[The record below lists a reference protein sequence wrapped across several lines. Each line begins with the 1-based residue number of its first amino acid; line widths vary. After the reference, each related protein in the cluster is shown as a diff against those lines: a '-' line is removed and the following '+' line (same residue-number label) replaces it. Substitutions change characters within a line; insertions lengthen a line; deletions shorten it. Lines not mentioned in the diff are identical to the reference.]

1 MDVGRVDGTE
11 DGFWSEK
18 GRWTDSVWK
27 VWKDVRAG
35 KGDEGLVG
43 GGAVVV
49 VVVVV
54 GRRVV
59 EVLASSSITR
69 FSIGFGKSLAS
80 GPLPCTRSRS
90 MGSWWIIIV
99 NIYLVKGKFH
109 FTWLYLN
116 SSGE

>member
-1 MDVGRVDGTE
+1 M
-11 DGFWSEK
+11 
-18 GRWTDSVWK
+18 
-27 VWKDVRAG
+27 
-35 KGDEGLVG
+35 
-43 GGAVVV
+43 
-49 VVVVV
+49 
-54 GRRVV
+54 VV
-59 EVLASSSITR
+59 ETGRKVVEELVSSSITR

-99 NIYLVKGKFH
+99 NSYLLKGKFH

>member
-1 MDVGRVDGTE
+1 MEEVGEGSRTV
-11 DGFWSEK
+11 
-18 GRWTDSVWK
+18 SVWV
-27 VWKDVRAG
+27 VWKDARAG
-35 KGDEGLVG
+35 KGEEGLVG
-43 GGAVVV
+43 GGGVVV
-49 VVVVV
+49 VVVEVVVV

>member
-1 MDVGRVDGTE
+1 MGKVDGTE

-35 KGDEGLVG
+35 KGEEGLVG

-49 VVVVV
+49 VVEVVV

-99 NIYLVKGKFH
+99 SGKREVSLYLVVSEFL
-109 FTWLYLN
+109 W
-116 SSGE
+116 

>member
-1 MDVGRVDGTE
+1 MEEVGEGSRTV
-11 DGFWSEK
+11 
-18 GRWTDSVWK
+18 SVWV
-27 VWKDVRAG
+27 VWKDARAG
-35 KGDEGLVG
+35 KGEEGLVG
-43 GGAVVV
+43 GGGVVV
-49 VVVVV
+49 VVVEVVVV

-99 NIYLVKGKFH
+99 NIYLEKGKFYC
-109 FTWLYLN
+109 TWLYLN

>member
-1 MDVGRVDGTE
+1 MEEVGEGSRTV
-11 DGFWSEK
+11 
-18 GRWTDSVWK
+18 SVWV

-35 KGDEGLVG
+35 KGEEGLVG
-43 GGAVVV
+43 GGGVVV

-59 EVLASSSITR
+59 EVFASSSITR

>member
-1 MDVGRVDGTE
+1 MEEVGEGSRTV
-11 DGFWSEK
+11 
-18 GRWTDSVWK
+18 SVWV

-35 KGDEGLVG
+35 KGEEGLVG

-49 VVVVV
+49 VVVVEVV
-54 GRRVV
+54 GGRMVV

-109 FTWLYLN
+109 YTWLYLN

>member
-1 MDVGRVDGTE
+1 MEEVGEGSRTV
-11 DGFWSEK
+11 
-18 GRWTDSVWK
+18 SVWV

-35 KGDEGLVG
+35 KGEEGLVG
-43 GGAVVV
+43 GGGVVVVV

-59 EVLASSSITR
+59 EVLGSSSFTR